1 MPDDADVT
9 APAATPRTRR
19 EAANPVPQRAML
31 LAAGLGMRL
40 RPLTETRPKPLV
52 EVAGRTLID
61 RALDRLEE
69 VGVETVVVNLHHLG
83 HMIQDHLAGRE
94 RPEVLY
100 SHEPELLETGG
111 GVAKA
116 LSHFG
121 DSPFFVANTD
131 IIWLSGP
138 RNALLRMAAAW
149 DDSRMDGLLLLHPT
163 VIAHGYDGPGDFLI
177 DPAGLLSQRPER
189 EISPYMFT
197 GVQMLHPRL
206 FEGVPDGPF
215 RLRLLY
221 DRAIERQRLFGIVS
235 DGVWFHVGTAEGLA
249 ETEAFMQVR
258 YADTNVR

>member
-9 APAATPRTRR
+9 APAATSRLPR
-19 EAANPVPQRAML
+19 EAAAPLPKWAML

-40 RPLTETRPKPLV
+40 RPLTESRPKPLV

-61 RALDRLEE
+61 HALDRFEE

-83 HMIQDHLAGRE
+83 HMIQDHLAGRDS
-94 RPEVLY
+94 PEILY

-116 LSHFG
+116 LSHFD

-138 RNALLRMAAAW
+138 QNALQRMAETW
-149 DDSRMDGLLLLHPT
+149 DDARMDGLLLLHPT
-163 VIAHGYDGPGDFLI
+163 VTAHGYNGSGDFLI

-189 EISPYMFT
+189 EISPYMFA
-197 GVQMLHPRL
+197 GVQILHPRL
-206 FEGVPDGPF
+206 FEKAPEGAF
-215 RLRLLY
+215 SLRVLY
-221 DRAIERQRLFGIVS
+221 DRAIERERLFGIVS

-249 ETEAFMQVR
+249 EAEAFMQIR
-258 YADTNVR
+258 YADTNLR